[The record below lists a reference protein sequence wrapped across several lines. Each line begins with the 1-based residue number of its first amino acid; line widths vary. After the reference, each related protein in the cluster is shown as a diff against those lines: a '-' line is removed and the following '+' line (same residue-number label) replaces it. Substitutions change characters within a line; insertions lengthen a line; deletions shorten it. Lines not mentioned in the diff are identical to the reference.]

1 MSTLGVDLA
10 GFTKVGPFWDT
21 NGHNV
26 RSNTHASAVPTIWT
40 FPELAQFC
48 ANWAFGAF
56 YAEARMALIVAI
68 TWPVKFALF
77 RSVTIRFA

>member
-1 MSTLGVDLA
+1 MPTLGVDLTRFA
-10 GFTKVGPFWDT
+10 KVGPFWDT
-21 NGHNV
+21 DGHDV
-26 RSNTHASAVPTIWT
+26 RSDTHASAVPTIWT

-68 TWPVKFALF
+68 TWPVKFVLF